1 MYGLLL
7 RSIQTYLRATF
18 GSAVWA
24 RVLRAAAMPS
34 EGFEPMLPYD
44 QATLDSVVSACSDEL
59 GRSPDVIL
67 EDVGTFLV
75 AHPGN
80 TALRR
85 LLHFGGANYEEFL
98 YSLEELPDRG
108 RLALPGLDLPQ
119 VALSNLGVGKFRLSF
134 SGGFPSLF
142 PVIVGVLRAMADDY
156 GALVL
161 IDTEREAALES
172 EFVLSVNLLSE
183 AHGAGHQFELSEVAN
198 GR

>member
-18 GSAVWA
+18 GSATWA
-24 RVLRAAAMPS
+24 KVLRAAEMPS

-44 QATLDSVVSACSDEL
+44 QATLDSVISACALQLDRAPE
-59 GRSPDVIL
+59 VML

-75 AHPGN
+75 AHPAN

-85 LLHFGGANYEEFL
+85 LLHFGGASFEEFL

-119 VALSNLGVGKFRLSF
+119 VALTNLGAGSFLLSF
-134 SGGFPSLF
+134 SGGFPALF
-142 PVIVGVLRAMADDY
+142 PVIVGALRAMADDY

-161 IDTEREAALES
+161 IDTESAAS
-172 EFVLSVNLLSE
+172 TSNSFALSLQLLAE
-183 AHGAGHQFELSEVAN
+183 AHGAGQQLEMVEAAY

>member
-24 RVLRAAAMPS
+24 RALRAAGMPS

-44 QATLDSVVSACSDEL
+44 QTTLDSVVSACSVEL
-59 GRSPDVIL
+59 DRSPEVIL

-75 AHPGN
+75 AHPDN

-85 LLHFGGANYEEFL
+85 LLHFGGASFEEFL

-119 VALSNLGVGKFRLSF
+119 VSLSNLGDGTFHLSF

-142 PVIVGVLRAMADDY
+142 PVIVGALRAMADDY

-161 IDTEREAALES
+161 IDTESEASSAS
-172 EFVLSVNLLSE
+172 AFVLSVQLLAE
-183 AHGAGHQFELSEVAN
+183 AHGAGHQFELAEVAN